1 MKRVLLLGLTLLTAP
16 AFAAEGEVDY
26 RQNVYKAIGGHM
38 SAMADIV
45 QQKVSHG
52 SHMALHADAMADLAV
67 MAKTLFPAG
76 SEGGDALPGVWA
88 NPDDFAARLGRFEEA
103 AAALKT
109 ATASGEGVL
118 PAFQAVAQS
127 CKGCHDEYRKK

>member
-1 MKRVLLLGLTLLTAP
+1 MNRAFLFGLALLTAP

-26 RQNVYKAIGGHM
+26 RQHVYEAIGGHM

-45 QQKVSHG
+45 QQKVPHG

-67 MAKTLFPAG
+67 VAKTLFPAG
-76 SEGGDALPGVWA
+76 SEGGDALPGIWA
-88 NPDDFAARLGRFEEA
+88 NPEDFATRLGRFEEA

-109 ATASGEGVL
+109 ATASGGDVL
-118 PAFQAVAQS
+118 PAFQALAQT

>member
-1 MKRVLLLGLTLLTAP
+1 MNRVLLLGLTLLTAS
-16 AFAAEGEVDY
+16 AVAAEGEVDY
-26 RQNVYKAIGGHM
+26 RQHVYKAIGGHM

-76 SEGGDALPGVWA
+76 SEGGDALPGIWA
-88 NPDDFAARLGRFEEA
+88 NPDDFAARLDRFEAA

-109 ATASGEGVL
+109 ATATGGEVL
-118 PAFQAVAQS
+118 PAFQSLAQS